1 MSGRFR
7 NFSFV
12 DRITRREGGRVEG
25 HFGVPLGVHFPAR

>member
-7 NFSFV
+7 SFSFV

-25 HFGVPLGVHFPAR
+25 LYSVPLGVHFPA